1 METAQSI
8 GKLEFD
14 SPISLD
20 RSWGN
25 TPLSDKAHSTMEL
38 YFHKDTTGFI
48 EWCVEELDI
57 VENIG
62 LVFEIDA
69 QGKRTLTD
77 YDGVFAIPDQALD
90 LLEKHGVDVVEM
102 RKSMNS

>member
-14 SPISLD
+14 SPINMEN
-20 RSWGN
+20 SWTQTN
-25 TPLSDKAHSTMEL
+25 LAEKAHSTMEL
-38 YFHKDTTGFI
+38 YFYKDNTGFI
-48 EWCVEELDI
+48 EWCVDELDI